1 VAALTLR
8 ATPVK
13 SLELHGCWVQNT
25 INENP
30 ASIATK
36 KKELLRGVFKKSN
49 VLEKI
54 IKHNNISFQCSV
66 REETLMMLEIYR

>member
-1 VAALTLR
+1 MDAGSKL
-8 ATPVK
+8 
-13 SLELHGCWVQNT
+13 NT

-30 ASIATK
+30 ASIAAKQK
-36 KKELLRGVFKKSN
+36 KKELPRGVLKKSN

-54 IKHNNISFQCSV
+54 IKHDNISFQCSV

>member
-1 VAALTLR
+1 MDAGSK
-8 ATPVK
+8 TPSMRTPLP
-13 SLELHGCWVQNT
+13 SL
-25 INENP
+25 P
-30 ASIATK
+30 K
-36 KKELLRGVFKKSN
+36 KKELPRGVFKKSN